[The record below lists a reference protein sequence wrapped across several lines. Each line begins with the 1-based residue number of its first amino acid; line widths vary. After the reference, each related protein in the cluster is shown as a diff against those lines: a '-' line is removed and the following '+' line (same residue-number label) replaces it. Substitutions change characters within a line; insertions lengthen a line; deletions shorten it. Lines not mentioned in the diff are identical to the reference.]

1 MMNSPMQIVQL
12 AQQFRQD
19 PLAVLQRRFN
29 LLTQMNNPQEI
40 VQHLLN
46 SGQVT
51 QEQVNQAVRM
61 KDDPSLRQLFR

>member
-1 MMNSPMQIVQL
+1 MNSPMQIVKL

-19 PLAVLQRRFN
+19 PIAVLQRRFN
-29 LLTQMNNPQEI
+29 LPTQMNNPQEI